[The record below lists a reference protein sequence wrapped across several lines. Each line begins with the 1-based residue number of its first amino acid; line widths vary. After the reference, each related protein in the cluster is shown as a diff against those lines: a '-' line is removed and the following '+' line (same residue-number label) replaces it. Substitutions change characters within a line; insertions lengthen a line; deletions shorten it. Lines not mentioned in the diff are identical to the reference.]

1 MEELS
6 ARVRFFCW
14 PDARAVFGY
23 FVSFWR
29 PLGGLCMGAFVGAG
43 EWATLLSMTEQER
56 LQQAHDHRTAQG
68 GLSTSSALPC
78 PQDEAEARAA
88 GSSLGARP
96 SDGHFASTTTR
107 ASEHVVSRSVQQ
119 LRRGLAATTQGQDCC
134 IKASIVV
141 GPYAYYFGMIDILQV

>member
-1 MEELS
+1 M
-6 ARVRFFCW
+6 R
-14 PDARAVFGY
+14 
-23 FVSFWR
+23 
-29 PLGGLCMGAFVGAG
+29 AFVGAG

-56 LQQAHDHRTAQG
+56 LQHAHGHRTAQG

-78 PQDEAEARAA
+78 PQDGAGARAA
-88 GSSLGARP
+88 VGSSLGARP
-96 SDGHFASTTTR
+96 SDRRCASTTTR

-134 IKASIVV
+134 IEASSIV